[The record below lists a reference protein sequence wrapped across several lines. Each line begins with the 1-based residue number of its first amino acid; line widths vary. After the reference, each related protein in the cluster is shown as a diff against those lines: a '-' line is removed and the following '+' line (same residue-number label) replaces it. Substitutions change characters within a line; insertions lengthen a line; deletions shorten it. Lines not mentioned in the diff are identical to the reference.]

1 MKLLLWVSVFTCALA
16 PAQDIKSGYVR
27 GTAVHYKVVDGVA
40 VTEGDILLDPES
52 SKTPVKEAIGIS
64 TDRFRWPDG
73 IVPYSIDVA
82 IPDQQ
87 RITGAV
93 QHWNDNTR
101 LRLIPRTDQ
110 ADYVRFVRKPSGC
123 SSFVGMIGGAQ
134 SINLGDDCSLG
145 NTIHEIG
152 HAIGLYHEQSRQD
165 RDFYMQVIY
174 ANLDKREFLQ
184 YDQKLS
190 GADDLGGYDFGSIMH
205 YSPSGFSRNGELSL
219 QSIPMGIPIGQR
231 AGLSPGD
238 LDAVKRLYGQP
249 NTQTIIATF
258 PEGLNIVVDGEIF
271 PSPKTFQ
278 WTPGTTHALNVPA
291 TQSDGV
297 TRNEFARWS
306 DDGDQSHSITVT
318 AAITV
323 YTANFV
329 QYIKVLGAP
338 NPSLGGS
345 LQYSPPSADGF
356 YPYGTEVEVTAVPNP
371 GYSFLSWSGFG
382 LFSVH
387 GVGPNPLRFA
397 VTDSR
402 TRYDA
407 SFTRSVLT
415 KVTSNPP
422 ALNVMVDGKSIITP
436 QNFAWTPGSTHTLR
450 VETDTQLSQSG
461 TQQYVY
467 QNWSDGGDVTHT
479 VTATAEAATVTAAFK
494 TQYQVLVNTSPITG
508 GTLQMDP
515 FSETGYYDAGA
526 ELRILPLASG
536 SFKFVNW
543 SGDLSGATAPGI
555 LTLDDQ
561 KIITANFA
569 APKQL
574 TANSIVS
581 AANFLLNG
589 GVCPGEIVTIFGL
602 EFGPVALVGSRINP
616 GTRNL
621 DTVLAD
627 TRVLFDGIAAPLIY
641 VSPNQISAVVPYSV
655 AGKATTRITV
665 NYNGQNTNGLLMPVV
680 EAVPSLFTFDSSGKG
695 PAAMLNQDGSVNT
708 RANPAQR
715 GSTVVLYATGEGQT
729 APAGV
734 DGKPAVVPLPKPVLP
749 VKALVAS
756 REAIVLYAG
765 AAPGLTAGLLQV
777 NVRIPVDAPTGA
789 VPVSLVVGN
798 KSSPANV
805 TIWVQ

>member
-1 MKLLLWVSVFTCALA
+1 MKLLLWTGLFICALA
-16 PAQDIKSGYVR
+16 PAQDIQSGYFR
-27 GTAVHYKVVDGVA
+27 GKAVHYKIIDGAA

-52 SKTPVKEAIGIS
+52 SKIPAKEAIGI
-64 TDRFRWPDG
+64 TGDKFRWPDG
-73 IVPYSIDVA
+73 IVPYSIDA
-82 IPDQQ
+82 GLPDQQ

-110 ADYVRFVRKPSGC
+110 ANYVRFVGRASGC

-134 SINLGDDCSLG
+134 SLNLGDDCSMG
-145 NTIHEIG
+145 SIIHEIG
-152 HAIGLYHEQSRQD
+152 HAVGLYHEQSRQD
-165 RDFYMQVIY
+165 RDFYIQVIY
-174 ANLDKREFLQ
+174 ASLDKREFLQ

-190 GADDLGGYDFGSIMH
+190 GADDVGGYDFGSIMH
-205 YSPSGFSRNGELSL
+205 YGPSGFSRNGELSM
-219 QSIPMGIPIGQR
+219 QSIPMGIPIGQI

-238 LDAVKRLYGQP
+238 RDAVERLYGQP
-249 NTQTIIATF
+249 NTETTIATF
-258 PEGLNIVVDGEIF
+258 PAGLNIVVDGETF
-271 PSPKTFQ
+271 TSPKTFQ
-278 WTPGTTHALNVPA
+278 WAPGTTHTLNVPA

-306 DDGDQSHSITVT
+306 DDGAQSHSITVS
-318 AAITV
+318 AATTG
-323 YTANFV
+323 YTANFI
-329 QYIKVLGAP
+329 QDIKVLGTLS
-338 NPSLGGS
+338 PSLGGS
-345 LQYSPPSADGF
+345 LQYNPPSPDGF
-356 YPYGTEVEVTAVPNP
+356 YPYGTQVEVMAVPNP

-422 ALNVMVDGKSIITP
+422 GLNVMVDGRSIITP
-436 QNFAWTPGSTHTLR
+436 QNFAWTAESTHNLR

-467 QNWSDGGDVTHT
+467 QNWSDGGGVTHT
-479 VTATAEAATVTAAFK
+479 VTATAEAVTFTAAFK
-494 TQYQVLVNTSPITG
+494 TQYQVLANTSPING

-515 FSETGYYDAGA
+515 LSNSGFYDAGT
-526 ELRILPLASG
+526 ELRILPLGSG
-536 SFKFVNW
+536 SFQFVNW
-543 SGDLSGATAPGI
+543 SGDLSAATAPGI
-555 LTLDDQ
+555 LMVDDQ

-569 APKQL
+569 APKQI
-574 TANSIVS
+574 TANSTVS

-589 GVCPGEIVTIFGL
+589 GIAPGEIVTIFGL
-602 EFGPVALVGSRINP
+602 EFGPDALVGSRINP
-616 GTRNL
+616 GTKNL

-641 VSPNQISAVVPYSV
+641 VSPNQISAVAPYSV
-655 AGKATTRITV
+655 AGKTTTRIAV
-665 NYNGQNTNGLLMPVV
+665 NYNGQNTNTLLMPVV

-695 PAAMLNQDGSVNT
+695 PAALLNQDGSVNT
-708 RANPAQR
+708 QANPAQR

-729 APAGV
+729 VPAGV
-734 DGKPAVVPLPKPVLP
+734 DGKPAVAPLPKPVLP

-765 AAPGLTAGLLQV
+765 AAPGLTAGVLQV
-777 NVRIPVDAPTGA
+777 NVRIPGDSPTGA
-789 VPVSLVVGN
+789 VPVSLLVGN

-805 TIWVQ
+805 TIWIQ